1 MKEYSEAEIKNKAEA
16 YCSAVE
22 RCPSEVEEKIRK
34 WGASEEVTERIMA
47 YLQQERYLDTVRFCR
62 FYVRD
67 KYRFNQWGRM
77 KIAQMLRMKGLAEE
91 DIRAGLAEID
101 TEEYDGILK
110 KMLRQKIK
118 GIKAA
123 NDYERSMKLI
133 RFAMGRGFTLEEI
146 RRYVNQVNPDE
157 DFD

>member
-1 MKEYSEAEIKNKAEA
+1 MKEYSEAEIKSKAEV
-16 YCSAVE
+16 YCSSVE
-22 RCPSEVEEKIRK
+22 RCPSDVEEKIRK

-47 YLQQERYLDTVRFCR
+47 HLQKERYLDAARFCR

-77 KIAQMLRMKGLAEE
+77 KIAQMLRMK
-91 DIRAGLAEID
+91 R
-101 TEEYDGILK
+101 LK
-110 KMLRQKIK
+110 KMLKQKMK

-133 RFAMGRGFTLEEI
+133 RFAVGRGFTLEEV
-146 RRYVNQVNPDE
+146 RRFVNQVEPDE
-157 DFD
+157 YFD

>member
-133 RFAMGRGFTLEEI
+133 RFAIGRGFTLEEI

>member
-77 KIAQMLRMKGLAEE
+77 KIVQMLRMKGLAEE

>member
-1 MKEYSEAEIKNKAEA
+1 MRELSEEEIKSKAEA

-34 WGASEEVTERIMA
+34 WGASEEVTAQIMVH
-47 YLQQERYLDTVRFCR
+47 LHRERYLDAARFCR

-77 KIAQMLRMKGLAEE
+77 KIAQMLRMKGLSDG
-91 DIRAGLAEID
+91 DIQSG
-101 TEEYDGILK
+101 LK
-110 KMLRQKIK
+110 KLLKQKMK
-118 GIKAA
+118 SIKAA

-146 RRYVNQVNPDE
+146 RRYVNQLDPDE